1 MTIETEEERKARK
14 KKAQAEAHK
23 RWRLGPKGQA
33 YKQRQKH
40 QDAGV
45 EVPPVETK

>member
-1 MTIETEEERKARK
+1 METEEERKARK

-33 YKQRQKH
+33 YKQRQKEK
-40 QDAGV
+40 DAGL
-45 EVPPVETK
+45 EVPVLEQSK